1 MQLQQL
7 TGFWNGTLKLVNQ
20 IKERTKIDHHLER
33 EKKKRTQKVFTELYR
48 VQK

>member
-33 EKKKRTQKVFTELYR
+33 EKKKNKKSIY
-48 VQK
+48 